1 MKVLVLA
8 PPMGAVGGVQQYTA
22 TLIRALE
29 EVLGAANVRLIAVPG
44 EAEARTDGS
53 VALRRSV
60 KARFLSRVIWQ
71 AMRWRPNL
79 IVCTHLGVALAAL
92 RVKSLLRIP
101 YWIAVHGIEVW
112 GDLPPAKLRA
122 LRQAQRLIANSKYT
136 LDVTVSRHDLAGKA
150 TSILPPAFQ
159 ESELAASSL
168 VIESPEGQEHI
179 RPTVLTVGRLAA
191 SERYKGHDMMLDA
204 WVKVRQQI
212 PDGVYVIVG
221 DGDDR
226 HRLETRAKELG
237 IFDSVK
243 FAGAIS
249 GAALH
254 QYYEACHVF
263 ALPARTDLDP
273 RAPRGEGFGIVFL
286 EAMSHGKPVVGP
298 KAGAPAEFIHDREH
312 GILVDPT
319 KPQEIAD
326 ALMELLRQRK
336 LAEQMGRAGK
346 EWVRQEYSFE
356 KFRER
361 LKGILSSVAKEQM

>member
-79 IVCTHLGVALAAL
+79 IVCTHLGVALAAQ
-92 RVKSLLRIP
+92 RVRSLLRIP
-101 YWIAVHGIEVW
+101 YWIVVHGIEVW

-150 TSILPPAFQ
+150 TGILPPAFQ

-168 VIESPEGQEHI
+168 AVESSEGREQI

-191 SERYKGHDMMLDA
+191 SERYKGQDMMLDA
-204 WVKVRQQI
+204 WLKVRQQI
-212 PDGVYVIVG
+212 PDGLYVIVG

-254 QYYEACHVF
+254 KYYDACHVF
-263 ALPARTDLDP
+263 ALPSRTDLDP

-298 KAGAPAEFIHDREH
+298 IAGAPAEFIHDREH

-319 KPQEIAD
+319 KPQEIAE
-326 ALMELLRQRK
+326 ALIELLRDRK
-336 LAEQMGRAGK
+336 LAEQMGGAGK